1 MLLITIVQLIV
12 FVAQKREDTR
22 MTGHNDCRSVYPRR
36 FLRTILLAAGVCG
49 SMMVFA
55 KAFVGNSNVLNTT
68 LIVGQAEVD
77 AAKIVGHQ
85 QCAEC
90 HISEVAAWKASPHGS
105 QSFQLLSHE
114 NAPEFAKAMGITGSL
129 SSSMCADCHAT
140 KTASTTVLQGV
151 SCERCHGAAG
161 PASDGWFSIHSDLGN
176 AEKDRLKETKEHYDT
191 RIAACQSLG
200 MNRSADVGAIA
211 KNCLSCHTVPNEKL
225 VNAGHPTTKR
235 FELVEWSQGSVR
247 HNFQL
252 DQAVNAESPS
262 LWLDSHWNEGGRT
275 VENRKKLMFVIGQL
289 ADLEVSLRSRANASD
304 GDFGTAVGRRISS
317 ARREL
322 SKMDCSEVKQAL
334 DAIAAIDR
342 SALRTYQDGDA
353 ALYSEAADKVAEAA
367 KALAKN
373 HDGSKLGDVD
383 VPSDAVGDPFESP

>member
-1 MLLITIVQLIV
+1 
-12 FVAQKREDTR
+12 
-22 MTGHNDCRSVYPRR
+22 MTGHKDRRSFYTKR
-36 FLRTILLAAGVCG
+36 FLQTILLAIGVFG
-49 SMMVFA
+49 SVMVFA
-55 KAFVGNSNVLNTT
+55 RTFVGTSTVLSTAS
-68 LIVGQAEVD
+68 LVGQAKSDPANVL
-77 AAKIVGHQ
+77 GHQ

-105 QSFQLLSHE
+105 QSFQMLSHE
-114 NAPEFAKAMGITGSL
+114 KAPEFAKAMGITGSL

-140 KTASTTVLQGV
+140 KTASAAVLQGV

-161 PASDGWFSIHSDLGN
+161 PVSGGWFSVHSDFGN
-176 AEKDRLKETKEHYDT
+176 ADKDRLKETKEHYDT
-191 RIAACQSLG
+191 RIAACQTLG
-200 MNRSADVGAIA
+200 MNRSADVYAIA

-252 DQAVNAESPS
+252 NQAVNAESPS

-275 VENRKKLMFVIGQL
+275 VEGRKKQMFVIGQL
-289 ADLEVSLRSRANASD
+289 VDLEVSLRSRANASD
-304 GDFGTAVGRRISS
+304 GDFGAAVVRRISS

-322 SKMDCSEVKQAL
+322 SKIDCSEVKQAL
-334 DAIAAIDR
+334 DAVAKIDR

-353 ALYSEAADKVAEAA
+353 KLYSDAADKVAEAA

-373 HDGSKLGDVD
+373 HDGSNLGDVGI
-383 VPSDAVGDPFESP
+383 PSDAVGDPFEPK